1 MADLR
6 FRSAPLRGIRIP
18 VEEVPL
24 AIDELPAVL
33 IAAACAEGVTVL
45 SGAEE
50 LRVKE
55 SDRIASMAEGPPPY
69 WRCDHS
75 P

>member
-1 MADLR
+1 MNER
-6 FRSAPLRGIRIP
+6 FVEENRWLIWCQISAFTGIHIP

-33 IAAACAEGVTVL
+33 ITAACAESVTVL

-50 LRVKE
+50 LR
-55 SDRIASMAEGPPPY
+55 
-69 WRCDHS
+69 
-75 P
+75 